1 MNIMGRILVFLN
13 LLFALVV
20 GGFLLV
26 DFSTRTNWKKAYDEL
41 EREMKVARA
50 NNDVQAESIRE
61 RTARIETLEQKL
73 AKSRLDTVDTKS
85 QSNIMLA
92 EEAGKA
98 RESNTISQKA
108 GLVTEKLQGDNEKL
122 QKENLALRDVVK
134 QREQYIIKIE
144 TEKDE
149 YFQKA
154 QNAVNERNAALDRN
168 EHLLTRLREME
179 VKMAKLSV
187 DMPAKSVPATL
198 VRNSNE
204 PNPPA
209 TFIKGIIEKVDGTDK
224 SLVQISVG
232 SDAGLE
238 QGHTLEVYRLRP
250 QPEYLGQVRIL
261 EVDPQKSVGRLM
273 QGPYG
278 TRITPRPGD
287 EVATSIRYR

>member
-1 MNIMGRILVFLN
+1 MGKILVFLN

-26 DFSTRTNWKKAYDEL
+26 DFATRTNWKKAYDEL

-50 NNDVQAESIRE
+50 NNDVQAEKIRQE
-61 RTARIETLEQKL
+61 SL
-73 AKSRLDTVDTKS
+73 
-85 QSNIMLA
+85 
-92 EEAGKA
+92 
-98 RESNTISQKA
+98 SNTMLSKEAEKSEDQKTIA
-108 GLVTEKLQGDNEKL
+108 LKTTLVTEKLQGDNEKL
-122 QKENLALRDVVK
+122 QKEALALRDVVK

-144 TEKDE
+144 AEKDQ
-149 YFQKA
+149 YFRDA
-154 QNAVNERNAALDRN
+154 QNAINERNSALDRN

-179 VKMAKLSV
+179 VKMAKMSL
-187 DMPAKSVPATL
+187 DFPGKSATPTTL

-209 TFIKGIIEKVDGTDK
+209 TYVKGIIEKVDGTDK

-261 EVDPQKSVGRLM
+261 EVDPQKAVGRLM
-273 QGPYG
+273 RNPYG
-278 TRITPRPGD
+278 SSIAPRPGD
-287 EVATSIRYR
+287 EVASSIRYR